1 MKRIRNF
8 HHTIPGRVLL
18 FIFGL
23 IVLLALLLFTPVGNR
38 IMNPIVEKSLTSALS
53 TPIQVQEFSLTHNRF
68 QLVIQDRFGNTLST
82 QGGFSLLTLRMYAH
96 YRIECFENNGFNPI
110 SQPFKT
116 EGSLSGGIASFTIHG
131 TGNIF
136 GGNLLYQT
144 ELHRFHL
151 ASLHLKMEEIGYAKL
166 LHLLDYPSKTDTL
179 LSGEITLKGFDQ
191 RDIVGDILLTTKT
204 KHLAPTPILEDSN
217 ESFTL
222 KSLLADPNGQ
232 IRPFHVKVILDA
244 SLEHA
249 GVLEQFV
256 GIPLA
261 GALKLKGRIEG
272 DEKLLRLRASSDV
285 AQSDTSLTILIPKLE
300 PSSITFD
307 LKGGDA
313 EQTFG
318 LFATPSP
325 IQGEISAYAELNTS
339 SGHIN
344 ISILSG
350 VTIPTALKQHYQITQ
365 PLIHFDA
372 DVSADITKK
381 GVHYQASFTS
391 DLSRMEIDATTAHD
405 KMLRELLKT
414 IPNDSP
420 HL

>member
-8 HHTIPGRVLL
+8 HRTTPGRALL

-23 IVLLALLLFTPVGNR
+23 IVILALLLFTPVGNR
-38 IMNPIVEKSLTSALS
+38 IMAPIVEKSLTSALS
-53 TPIQVQEFSLTHNRF
+53 TPIQVQEFSLSHNRF
-68 QLVIQDRFGNTLST
+68 QLLIQDGFGNTLST

-96 YRIECFENNGFNPI
+96 YRIEYFQKNGFNLI
-110 SQPFKT
+110 AQPFKT

-151 ASLHLKMEEIGYAKL
+151 ASLYLKMDDIEYEKL

-179 LSGEITLKGFDQ
+179 ISGEMTLKGFDQ
-191 RDIVGDILLTTKT
+191 RDIEGEIFLNTKT
-204 KHLAPTPILEDSN
+204 EHFRPTPLVKNSN
-217 ESFTL
+217 GSFTL

-232 IRPFHVKVILDA
+232 VRPFHVKVSLDA

-261 GALKLKGRIEG
+261 GTLKLKGRIEG

-285 AQSDTSLTILIPKLE
+285 ARSDTSLTILIPDLE

-313 EQTFG
+313 EQTFE
-318 LFATPSP
+318 LFATPP
-325 IQGEISAYAELNTS
+325 PMQGDISAYAELNAS

-344 ISILSG
+344 IAILNG

-372 DVSADITKK
+372 DVNADITKK

-391 DLSRMEIDATTAHD
+391 DLSRLEIDATTTHD
-405 KMLRELLKT
+405 QMLQELLKT
-414 IPNDSP
+414 
-420 HL
+420 LR

>member
-8 HHTIPGRVLL
+8 HHTMPGRVLL
-18 FIFGL
+18 FILGL
-23 IVLLALLLFTPVGNR
+23 IVVLALILFTPVGNR
-38 IMNPIVEKSLTSALS
+38 IMSPIVEKSLTSALS
-53 TPIQVQEFSLTHNRF
+53 TPIQVQEFSLTYNRF

-110 SQPFKT
+110 AQPFKT

-131 TGNIF
+131 TGDIF

-151 ASLHLKMEEIGYAKL
+151 ASLHLKMEEIDYQKL
-166 LHLLDYPSKTDTL
+166 LRLLDYPSKTETL

-191 RDIVGDILLTTKT
+191 RDIEGDIFLNTKT
-204 KHLAPTPILEDSN
+204 EHFTPTPILEDSN
-217 ESFTL
+217 GSFTL
-222 KSLLADPNGQ
+222 KSFLSDPDGQ

-261 GALKLKGRIEG
+261 GAFKVKGRIEG

-285 AQSDTSLTILIPKLE
+285 ARSDTSLTILIPELE
-300 PSSITFD
+300 PSSIIFD

-325 IQGEISAYAELNTS
+325 IQGEISAYAELNAS

-344 ISILSG
+344 IAILNG

-372 DVSADITKK
+372 NVNADLSKK
-381 GVHYQASFTS
+381 GVHYRAEFKS
-391 DLSRMEIDATTAHD
+391 DLSLMEIDNTTTHD
-405 KMLRELLKT
+405 QMLRELLKSF
-414 IPNDSP
+414 P
-420 HL
+420 

>member
-8 HHTIPGRVLL
+8 HHTMPGRVLL
-18 FIFGL
+18 FILGL
-23 IVLLALLLFTPVGNR
+23 IVVLALLLFTPVGNR
-38 IMNPIVEKSLTSALS
+38 IMSPLVEKSLTSALS
-53 TPIQVQEFSLTHNRF
+53 TPIQVQEFSLTYNRF

-131 TGNIF
+131 TGDIF

-151 ASLHLKMEEIGYAKL
+151 ASLHLKMEEIDYQKL
-166 LHLLDYPSKTDTL
+166 LRLLDYPSKTETL

-191 RDIVGDILLTTKT
+191 RDIEGDIFLNTKT
-204 KHLAPTPILEDSN
+204 EHFTPTPIVQEDSN
-217 ESFTL
+217 GSFTL
-222 KSLLADPNGQ
+222 KSFLSDPDGQ

-261 GALKLKGRIEG
+261 GAFKVKGRIEG

-285 AQSDTSLTILIPKLE
+285 ARSDTSLTILIPELE
-300 PSSITFD
+300 PSSIIFD

-325 IQGEISAYAELNTS
+325 IQGEISAYAELNAS

-344 ISILSG
+344 IAILNG

-372 DVSADITKK
+372 NVNADLSKK
-381 GVHYQASFTS
+381 GVHYRAEFKS
-391 DLSRMEIDATTAHD
+391 DLSLMEIDNTTTHD
-405 KMLRELLKT
+405 QMLRELLKSF
-414 IPNDSP
+414 P
-420 HL
+420 

>member
-1 MKRIRNF
+1 M
-8 HHTIPGRVLL
+8 LL
-18 FIFGL
+18 FILGL

-53 TPIQVQEFSLTHNRF
+53 TPIQVQEFSLTYNRF
-68 QLVIQDRFGNTLST
+68 QLLIQDDFGNTLST

-96 YRIECFENNGFNPI
+96 YRIECFQKSGFNPI
-110 SQPFKT
+110 AQPFKT

-151 ASLHLKMEEIGYAKL
+151 ASLHLKMEEIGYQKL
-166 LHLLDYPSKTDTL
+166 LHLLGYPSKTDTL
-179 LSGEITLKGFDQ
+179 LSGEITLRGFDQ
-191 RDIVGDILLTTKT
+191 RDIEGEIFLNTKT
-204 KHLAPTPILEDSN
+204 EHFTPTPIVEDSN

-232 IRPFHVKVILDA
+232 VRPFHIKVSLDA

-256 GIPLA
+256 GVPLA
-261 GALKLKGRIEG
+261 GGLTLKGRIEG

-285 AQSDTSLTILIPKLE
+285 ARSDTSLTILIPDLE

-325 IQGEISAYAELNTS
+325 IQGEISAYAELNAS

-344 ISILSG
+344 IAILNG

-372 DVSADITKK
+372 DVNADITQQ

-391 DLSRMEIDATTAHD
+391 DLSRMEIDTTTTHD
-405 KMLRELLKT
+405 QMLRELLKT
-414 IPNDSP
+414 
-420 HL
+420 LR